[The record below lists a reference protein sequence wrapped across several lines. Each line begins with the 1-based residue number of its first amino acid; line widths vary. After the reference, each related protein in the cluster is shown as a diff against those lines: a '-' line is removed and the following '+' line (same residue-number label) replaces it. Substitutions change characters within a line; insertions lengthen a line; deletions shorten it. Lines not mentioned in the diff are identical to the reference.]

1 MNFGSKDRIRHRFGV
16 LVYMRDS
23 KHCPDEV
30 IHGKHIEKAELW
42 AVVKEMRQ
50 AEILHRFFV
59 KKKKKTKTLDLY
71 HNKC

>member
-1 MNFGSKDRIRHRFGV
+1 
-16 LVYMRDS
+16 MRDS

-59 KKKKKTKTLDLY
+59 KKKTKTKTLDLY